1 MEDESG
7 GYKRKITMKPGYK
20 TTEFWLASVATL
32 CGVLYA
38 SGIIT
43 PEGTEPVE
51 KAVAFIAAALAS
63 LGYSQARGQTKS
75 AGPRG

>member
-1 MEDESG
+1 LVDESG
-7 GYKRKITMKPGYK
+7 GYKQKETMKPGYK

-63 LGYSQARGQTKS
+63 LGYSQARGATKA